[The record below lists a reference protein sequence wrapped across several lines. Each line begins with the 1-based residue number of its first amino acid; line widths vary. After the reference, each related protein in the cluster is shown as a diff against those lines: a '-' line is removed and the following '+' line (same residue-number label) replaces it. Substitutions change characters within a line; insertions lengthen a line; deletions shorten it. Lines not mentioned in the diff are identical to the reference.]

1 MKPKTIEH
9 MQYFVGKICT
19 IFTQPVNRNFSE
31 QIAREHFVIRV
42 GEITPDSIWG
52 VRLDEN
58 AAVWFRTDQII
69 GIQEEKELD
78 PNNPEHKKMIEEF
91 EQRTG
96 KKIKSDLSSFKRP
109 EPEAKKS
116 IELPV
121 MGQNKSP
128 PPKQSGGDTT
138 FVDIT
143 AIEKL
148 AQKTKQAY
156 DVLDMSE
163 HLRK

>member
-19 IFTQPVNRNFSE
+19 IFTQPINRNFSE

-42 GEITPDSIWG
+42 GEITADSVWG
-52 VRLDEN
+52 IRLDEN
-58 AAVWFRTDQII
+58 SAVWFRTDQVI

-91 EQRTG
+91 EKRTG
-96 KKIKSDLSSFKRP
+96 KKMKSDMSLLGKP
-109 EPEAKKS
+109 EVEAKKS
-116 IELPV
+116 VELPV
-121 MGQNKSP
+121 IGQNKTT
-128 PPKQSGGDTT
+128 PKQNDGDTT
-138 FVDIT
+138 FVDIE
-143 AIEKL
+143 ALEKL

-163 HLRK
+163 HFRK